1 MSWHSY
7 IPGRFFLVYVCVSWL
22 LHGNHLLAL
31 GCCWEGLLESMAGSC
46 GLMIKKISVVQAYKP
61 EIKLQFVHWEGWGDL
76 MLVISQSLPGRFVN
90 LIFFP

>member
-1 MSWHSY
+1 
-7 IPGRFFLVYVCVSWL
+7 
-22 LHGNHLLAL
+22 
-31 GCCWEGLLESMAGSC
+31 
-46 GLMIKKISVVQAYKP
+46 MIKKISVVQAYKP